1 MVRRSKL
8 EIYFDV
14 LAIIDRGFSKPTQ
27 IMYKTNLSWSSLQ
40 EIFSTLINGN
50 FISEE
55 QKKKTKRY
63 YITDKGK
70 RAIYYHMKSIDGL
83 VKPKMISPRVH

>member
-1 MVRRSKL
+1 MVRRSRL

-14 LAIIDRGFSKPTQ
+14 LETIDRGYSKPTQ

-40 EIFSTLINGN
+40 EIFKTLINGS
-50 FISEE
+50 FINEE

-83 VKPKMISPRVH
+83 VKPKMISARLH